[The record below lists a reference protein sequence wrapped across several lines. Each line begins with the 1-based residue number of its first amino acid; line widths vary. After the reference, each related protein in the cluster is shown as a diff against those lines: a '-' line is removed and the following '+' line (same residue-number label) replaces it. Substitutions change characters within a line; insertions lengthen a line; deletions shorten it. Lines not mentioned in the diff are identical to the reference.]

1 MIPKII
7 HYCWLSGDAYP
18 KEIARCLESWK
29 KPLAG
34 YEIWLWD
41 FNRFDKGASR
51 WVSEAFD
58 NRKYAFAADYIRAY
72 ALYHHGGI
80 YLDSDV
86 EVLKPY
92 DAFLDRPYMIGLD
105 GGPDG
110 DLEAACMGAEKGHPL
125 FARLLEYYDSRS
137 FVKSDGT
144 FDAIPMPVV
153 MKRIV
158 GESYDVVHIDSPDE
172 FDVDPAKLCVYP
184 ADYFSPIDLRSM
196 ELKKTQRTVSIHR
209 LAASWESSSHRF
221 RKRVQRLLGSRIT
234 SVIIRVKDFFR
245 GR

>member
-41 FNRFDKGASR
+41 FNRFDKSSSR

-92 DAFLDRPYMIGLD
+92 DEFLNHPYMIGYEN
-105 GGPDG
+105 GSASI
-110 DLEAACMGAEKGHPL
+110 EAACMGAEKGHPL
-125 FARLLEYYDSRS
+125 FGRLLEYYDSRP
-137 FVKSDGT
+137 FVKEDGS
-144 FDAIPMPVV
+144 FDTVPMPKV
-153 MKRIV
+153 MGRIIAENYTV
-158 GESYDVVHIDSPDE
+158 KNIEPGDP
-172 FDVDPAKLCVYP
+172 FDTASGTLCIYP
-184 ADYFSPIDLRSM
+184 EDLFSPIDLRTM
-196 ELKKTQRTVSIHR
+196 TLHATDRTVSIHR
-209 LAASWESSSHRF
+209 LAASWESSRHRF
-221 RKRVQRLLGSRIT
+221 RKRMQKLLGSRMTTAI
-234 SVIIRVKDFFR
+234 VRVKDLFR
-245 GR
+245 KG